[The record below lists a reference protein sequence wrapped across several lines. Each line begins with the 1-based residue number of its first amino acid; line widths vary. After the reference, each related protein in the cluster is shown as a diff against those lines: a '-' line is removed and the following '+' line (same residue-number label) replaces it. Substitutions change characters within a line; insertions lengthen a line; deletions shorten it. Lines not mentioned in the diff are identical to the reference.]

1 MEGGG
6 GVRKVTANEGKSSEY
21 YRVLGGIKYIF
32 FCDTT
37 DLRRQISD

>member
-6 GVRKVTANEGKSSEY
+6 IRKVTANEGMSSEY
-21 YRVLGGIKYIF
+21 YRVLGGIKLVYF

-37 DLRRQISD
+37 DLRRQITD